1 MDCEMPVMDGYE
13 ATEAIRAWESDVNDN
28 RHIPIIA
35 LTAHAL
41 PEDRRRC
48 LASGMDDYL
57 SKPFSM
63 EELRAV
69 LIHWLASGA
78 LAAADS
84 NSLDS
89 QQTDPG
95 TESIGTSDG
104 LQTISAQVLEMIS
117 ALDPKNGQA
126 LANRVIG
133 VYQSN
138 SSELIESIADALEE
152 SDGNKIRTAA
162 HALKSS
168 SGNVGAERLV
178 GMCRDIE
185 FAAKD
190 KKLDGMLGRL
200 TAVRRE
206 HDKVLTELE
215 RWSQNPE

>member
-1 MDCEMPVMDGYE
+1 
-13 ATEAIRAWESDVNDN
+13 
-28 RHIPIIA
+28 
-35 LTAHAL
+35 
-41 PEDRRRC
+41 
-48 LASGMDDYL
+48 MDDYL

-78 LAAADS
+78 LATDDS
-84 NSLDS
+84 NSLDF
-89 QQTDPG
+89 QETEPG
-95 TESIGTSDG
+95 TESIVTSDG

-117 ALDPKNGQA
+117 ALDPKNGKA

-133 VYQSN
+133 VYQNN

-152 SDGNKIRTAA
+152 SDGNKIRTSA

-178 GMCRDIE
+178 GMCREIE

-190 KKLDGMLGRL
+190 NNMKGMLDRL
-200 TAVRRE
+200 TSVRLE
-206 HDKVLTELE
+206 HDKVLSELD
-215 RWSQNPE
+215 RWSRDSA